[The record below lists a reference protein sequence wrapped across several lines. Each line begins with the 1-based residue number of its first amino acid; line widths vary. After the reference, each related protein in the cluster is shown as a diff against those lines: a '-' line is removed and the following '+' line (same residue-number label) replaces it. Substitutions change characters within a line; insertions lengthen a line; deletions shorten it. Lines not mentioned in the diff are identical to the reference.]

1 MAEFRDTALLRDL
14 KFNNCF
20 QFRFVCRIFFLNHL
34 APPSKGVWLRRLLEI
49 FFLAYSSCY
58 YFNLIAFIISIET
71 ETSLLALTKS
81 IYYFF
86 NVNLSVFDGHQRPL
100 VFQNR
105 NAEIYVWFLPLLIKT
120 QSDKWG
126 TSVLLHGNLRKKS
139 HFCYTKIEFKKNY
152 NEILNRHQAQPCN
165 SHKKEF
171 RKNLLINSRSW
182 KLLRAWK
189 AEKETTFLLLKK
201 KNSRKEKDT
210 ETVIKLNLA
219 IDKRKRI
226 PN

>member
-14 KFNNCF
+14 QFTHCF

-34 APPSKGVWLRRLLEI
+34 APPSKGVWRRRLLEMRRFL
-49 FFLAYSSCY
+49 FFLFFFWAYSSCY

-105 NAEIYVWFLPLLIKT
+105 NAEIYVWFLPLLIYT

-189 AEKETTFLLLKK
+189 AEKETTFLL
-201 KNSRKEKDT
+201 
-210 ETVIKLNLA
+210 
-219 IDKRKRI
+219 
-226 PN
+226 

>member
-1 MAEFRDTALLRDL
+1 MR
-14 KFNNCF
+14 
-20 QFRFVCRIFFLNHL
+20 RFLFFLF
-34 APPSKGVWLRRLLEI
+34 

-120 QSDKWG
+120 QSDK
-126 TSVLLHGNLRKKS
+126 
-139 HFCYTKIEFKKNY
+139 
-152 NEILNRHQAQPCN
+152 
-165 SHKKEF
+165 
-171 RKNLLINSRSW
+171 
-182 KLLRAWK
+182 
-189 AEKETTFLLLKK
+189 
-201 KNSRKEKDT
+201 
-210 ETVIKLNLA
+210 
-219 IDKRKRI
+219 
-226 PN
+226 